1 MSLSAGRI
9 RSINRALAKTH
20 AAAYT
25 SRDRNPHCSPTN
37 LPSSSSVI
45 PPHTIKIVA
54 VPKPIYA

>member
-25 SRDRNPHCSPTN
+25 ARDRNPHRLTVN
-37 LPSSSSVI
+37 LSTSTSAI

>member
-25 SRDRNPHCSPTN
+25 ARDRNPHR
-37 LPSSSSVI
+37 LPAYLSSSSSAV
-45 PPHTIKIVA
+45 PPHTIKIVV
-54 VPKPIYA
+54 VPKPICA

>member
-25 SRDRNPHCSPTN
+25 ARDRNPHHSPAN
-37 LPSSSSVI
+37 LASSTSAV